1 MPQINLTQQTA
12 PYNTVYV
19 PFGPTSTSGGTAP
32 ATNTDYRM
40 FVTTQPTYILGI
52 SILRA
57 TGTVD
62 SGLTYQA
69 GYLSALTATS
79 TALAT
84 SNFGSTAVADT
95 ATVGPIDLG
104 IEKSGVTDDEKP
116 LLLPANTYVGFKAIG
131 TASNAR
137 ILGVVI
143 KYRCP

>member
-1 MPQINLTQQTA
+1 MAQISANQLTS
-12 PYNTVYV
+12 PYQTVYV
-19 PFGPTSTSGGTAP
+19 PFGPSSTAGGTAP
-32 ATNTDYRM
+32 ASNSDYRL

-57 TGTVD
+57 TGAID

-79 TALAT
+79 TALST
-84 SNFGSTAVADT
+84 TNFGSTAVADT

-116 LLLPANTYVGFKAIG
+116 LLLPANTYVGIKAIG

-137 ILGVVI
+137 ILGVII